1 MNKTMKVIS
10 TLVIA
15 LVLVAVLSQTILAS
29 SQYTGVIDNLD
40 SKANSSTASVDGITT
55 KAGDILKVIRN
66 VAAILSIF
74 VITILGIKYI
84 MGSVEEK
91 ANYKKTFIPVI
102 VGIVVVVAATT
113 IATELFKL
121 GA

>member
-1 MNKTMKVIS
+1 MNKTIKIIS
-10 TLVIA
+10 TLAIA

>member
-1 MNKTMKVIS
+1 MNKTMKIIS